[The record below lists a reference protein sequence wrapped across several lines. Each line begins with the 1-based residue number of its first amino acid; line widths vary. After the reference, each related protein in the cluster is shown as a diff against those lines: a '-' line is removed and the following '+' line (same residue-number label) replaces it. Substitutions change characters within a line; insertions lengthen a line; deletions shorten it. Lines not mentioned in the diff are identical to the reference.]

1 MASWKAAYPDIHT
14 GHYLFIR
21 PLLEDVSGTIKPA
34 LLMLLGATG
43 AVLLI
48 VCANLATV
56 IMARGEARSREMAI
70 RGALGARKSRLV
82 RLSLIESALLALLGG
97 VLGVLV
103 AQAGVRALLTID
115 PTSIPRSS
123 EVTVDGRMLAFA
135 AGLSFVS
142 ALLFGLLPA
151 LRGSS
156 PELVSTLKESNSTVS
171 GGAGRQWVR
180 RGLVA
185 VEVALSVVLVVG
197 AGLMLRSFER
207 LLSVQPGF
215 DARGMLMA
223 SITLPGSPTAKR
235 NVRRIL
241 RAADRRLRSAPG
253 VRAASAGSGVPLW
266 SDTGVWDLD
275 IEGKPR
281 PGRGETAWNAG
292 ITFVRDQF
300 FETLGIQLLRG
311 RFFDFTDRSGTM
323 PVGVI
328 NETMAARFFPG
339 VDPIGRRTASRAIAT
354 RG

>member
-1 MASWKAAYPDIHT
+1 M
-14 GHYLFIR
+14 
-21 PLLEDVSGTIKPA
+21 
-34 LLMLLGATG
+34 
-43 AVLLI
+43 
-48 VCANLATV
+48 
-56 IMARGEARSREMAI
+56 
-70 RGALGARKSRLV
+70 
-82 RLSLIESALLALLGG
+82 
-97 VLGVLV
+97 
-103 AQAGVRALLTID
+103 RALLTID

-135 AGLSFVS
+135 AGLSVVS

-207 LLSVQPGF
+207 LLSVHPGF

-223 SITLPGSPTAKR
+223 SITLPAVSYGEPERVEGFYEQLIA
-235 NVRRIL
+235 
-241 RAADRRLRSAPG
+241 RLRSVPG

-266 SDTGVWDLD
+266 SDTGVWDFD

-292 ITFVRDQF
+292 ITVVRDQF
-300 FETLGIQLLRG
+300 FETLGIKLVRG
-311 RFFDFTDRSGTM
+311 RFFDSTDRSGTM
-323 PVGVI
+323 PVSRHQRKHGRAVFPRRRPDRPADSRLGRS
-328 NETMAARFFPG
+328 ERVDDDRRPCCRHPRPVAGRSAKADVLRRAGADAGHGARSVLRHDAGRPFSDRAGGTYLVHPLHHPPYP
-339 VDPIGRRTASRAIAT
+339 DPKLPIYDAQSLQNTGCECCPQRGRVLLQRH
-354 RG
+354 